1 LKPWVLAA
9 LFTCFML
16 SGHAPA
22 EVCSPLSRADARWQ
36 QLDGQYA
43 RIERAM
49 VANSAKQLF
58 AVYAPD
64 FEAHQFNGEVWS
76 FKQSAS
82 YSTAGFDQVKENV
95 SISNTILDLQS
106 CGRATLK
113 ATILQQWTRRQM
125 SLSKLRLYQTTTVQA
140 ETWVLIE
147 GEWKR
152 KRVDNERPGAWL
164 IDLKRI
170 DPTRPYDPEA
180 PPFDPHGLL
189 QTAPTAR

>member
-1 LKPWVLAA
+1 VKLGVLAA
-9 LFTCFML
+9 LFINVL
-16 SGHAPA
+16 LLGHAHA
-22 EVCSPLSRADARWQ
+22 EVCSSLPKADVRWQ
-36 QLDGQYA
+36 QLDSQYA
-43 RIERAM
+43 RIERAT
-49 VANSAKQLF
+49 VANNAKQLF

-82 YSTAGFDQVKENV
+82 YSTAGFDQVKENI

-106 CGRATLK
+106 CGPATLK
-113 ATILQQWTRRQM
+113 ATVLQQWTRRQT
-125 SLSKLRLYQTTTVQA
+125 SLGKLRLYQTTTVQA
-140 ETWVLIE
+140 ETWVLKE

-152 KRVDNERPGAWL
+152 KLVDNERPGAWL

-170 DPTRPYDPEA
+170 DPTKPYDPEA

-189 QTAPTAR
+189 RNSDHSN

>member
-1 LKPWVLAA
+1 MKLGVLAA
-9 LFTCFML
+9 LFINVL
-16 SGHAPA
+16 LLGHAHA
-22 EVCSPLSRADARWQ
+22 EVCSSLPKADVRWQ
-36 QLDGQYA
+36 QLDSQYA
-43 RIERAM
+43 RIERAT
-49 VANSAKQLF
+49 VANNAKQLF

-82 YSTAGFDQVKENV
+82 YSTAGFDQVKENI

-106 CGRATLK
+106 CGPATLK
-113 ATILQQWTRRQM
+113 ATVLQQWTRRQM
-125 SLSKLRLYQTTTVQA
+125 SLGKLRLYQTTTVQA
-140 ETWVLIE
+140 ETWILKE

-152 KRVDNERPGAWL
+152 KLVDNERPGAWL

-170 DPTRPYDPEA
+170 DPTKPYDPEA

-189 QTAPTAR
+189 RNSDHSN

>member
-1 LKPWVLAA
+1 MKLGVLAA
-9 LFTCFML
+9 LFINVL
-16 SGHAPA
+16 LLGHAHA
-22 EVCSPLSRADARWQ
+22 EVCSSLPKADVRWQ
-36 QLDGQYA
+36 QLDSQYA
-43 RIERAM
+43 RIERAT
-49 VANSAKQLF
+49 VANNAKQLF

-82 YSTAGFDQVKENV
+82 YSTAGFDQVKENI

-106 CGRATLK
+106 CGPATLK
-113 ATILQQWTRRQM
+113 ATVLQQWTRRQM
-125 SLSKLRLYQTTTVQA
+125 SLGKLRLYQTTTVQA
-140 ETWVLIE
+140 ETWVLKE

-152 KRVDNERPGAWL
+152 KLVDNERPGAWL

-170 DPTRPYDPEA
+170 DPTKPYDPEA

-189 QTAPTAR
+189 RNSDHSN